1 MNYNKINNYV
11 GWGVFGVALVVY
23 LLTVAPTASFWDCGE
38 FIACANELEVT
49 HPPGA
54 PLFLLIGRIFAML
67 SFGDKANIAFMV
79 NLISVFAS
87 AFSAMFTCWITT
99 YLSNKIVSRSNWDEK
114 TKLGGVML
122 AGIVA
127 GLTCTFCDSIWFNA
141 VEAEVYALSL
151 FFTTIVVW
159 LMFKWEAR
167 ADEEG
172 NLKWIILIAYIMG
185 LSIGVHLLNLLT
197 IPALALIYYFRKFT
211 PNVKGVLL
219 TFGISVGILGFIQY
233 GIIQQIF
240 SVAQHFELFFTGSID
255 RSGAVKGGLGM
266 PMGTGSMIWA
276 TLIVLVTVS
285 LLLYSIKKQNVAM
298 NTAVLSFIVI
308 MLGFSSYT
316 LIFIR
321 SGANPPLD
329 MNNPENVMTF
339 LSYMR
344 REQYGDR
351 PLIFGPRYNITP
363 KNDGERYIFKD
374 DYMRYTLWDRQPL
387 YVEDEMKQ
395 DYDYNLTDQV
405 LFPRMFSEDK
415 TRHYNGLPYNSHG
428 YEMYVTDKGDP
439 ANIKDDKPTMFEDI
453 HFFIDYQFNH
463 MYLRYFMWNF
473 AGRESDIQDSGWW
486 FGYGPEGNKGRNF
499 YLFLPL
505 LLGIMGIFWQ
515 GSYDKKDTAMVFL
528 LFFFTGIAIII
539 YLNQTPSQP
548 RERDYS
554 YAGSFQTF
562 SIWVGMGVLFLMDLF
577 MTSWASLKKN
587 ALYISAGVGLLAPL
601 LMAYENWDDHTRKG
615 RWIDID
621 FAYNMLNSCEKN
633 AVIFT
638 GGDNDTFP
646 LWYLQEV
653 EGVRTDVRVV
663 NLELFIS
670 DWYIEQIGRKA
681 NESEPLP
688 ISMNKNDYAG
698 EKFNFYDYTSQK
710 LNFPVNKAALVKN
723 GTLSESEALMAQD
736 TFQWDLKARSNS
748 YIFRKDSALISLV
761 RNIAKDNWV
770 RPVYFANTLGSSA
783 FLGLDNY
790 LQLEGLAHRVLPI
803 KKTAETVN
811 DMYHGRLHQE
821 KMYENL
827 LKKFK
832 YRGLNDIKTNLDD
845 HARDVI
851 VGNYRNSFFRLTN
864 TYAETVEL
872 YTKPYTRIDTVEG
885 KPIEVLVPPAQGH
898 DAEVDAARAK
908 MTEIYQF
915 YKKTLP
921 YETSPPQ
928 LNQVVMWAQMLWK
941 SDLVKFANTEFAQV
955 TKMCRVQLNAY
966 KRNGRTLT
974 AENPALQGF
983 MVCIQYYAE
992 EKNMGEAEKLAAELK
1007 AIVGSDVG
1015 YKIIEQ
1021 TKE

>member
-11 GWGVFGVALVVY
+11 GWGVFGVALIVY

-54 PLFLLIGRIFAML
+54 PLFLIIGRIFAMF
-67 SFGDKANIAFMV
+67 SFGDKSNIAFMV

-99 YLSNKIVSRSNWDEK
+99 YLANKIVSKYTWDEN
-114 TKLGGVML
+114 TKLFGVMA
-122 AGIVA
+122 AGAVA

-151 FFTTIVVW
+151 FFTSIVVW

-197 IPALALIYYFRKFT
+197 IPALALIYYFRKFE
-211 PNVKGVLL
+211 PNIKGILL
-219 TFGISVGILGFIQY
+219 TFGISVAILGFIQY
-233 GIIQQIF
+233 GIIQETF
-240 SVAQHFELFFTGSID
+240 SIAQSFELFFTGSIE
-255 RSGAVKGGLGM
+255 RNGTIKGGLGM

-276 TLIVLVTVS
+276 ALIVLITVG
-285 LLLYSIKKQNVAM
+285 LLLYSIKKQNVAL
-298 NTAVLSFIVI
+298 NTAVLSYIVI
-308 MLGFSSYT
+308 MLGFSSYAM
-316 LIFIR
+316 IFIR
-321 SGANPPLD
+321 SGSNPPLD

-351 PLIFGPRYNITP
+351 PLIFGPRYNVTP
-363 KNDGERYIFKD
+363 KNDGNRYLFKD
-374 DYMRYTLWDRQPL
+374 EYMRYTLWDKQPR

-395 DYDYNLTDQV
+395 DYDYNVSDMV
-405 LFPRMFSEDK
+405 LFPRMYSEDK

-428 YEMYVTDKGDP
+428 YEMYVADKGDP
-439 ANIKDDKPTMFEDI
+439 NNIKDDNPSTVEDI
-453 HFFIDYQFNH
+453 AFFFDYQLKH

-473 AGRESDIQDSGWW
+473 AGKESDIQDAGWW
-486 FGYGPEGNKGRNF
+486 FGYGPKGNKGRNF
-499 YLFLPL
+499 YFFLPL
-505 LLGIMGIFWQ
+505 LLGIMGMIWQ
-515 GSYDKKDTAMVFL
+515 GSYNRKDAVMVFL

-562 SIWVGMGVLFLMDLF
+562 SIWVGMGVLFLMDSF
-577 MTSWASLKKN
+577 INNLKKN
-587 ALYISAGVGLLAPL
+587 TLYVCAGIGFLSPAI
-601 LMAYENWDDHTRKG
+601 MCYENWDDHTRKG
-615 RWIDID
+615 RWVDID

-633 AVIFT
+633 AIIFT

-670 DWYIEQIGRKA
+670 DWYIEQLQRKA
-681 NESEPLP
+681 NESAALP

-698 EKFNFYDYTSQK
+698 EKFNFYDYTSRK

-723 GTLSESEALMAQD
+723 GTLTEPEALIAQD
-736 TFQWDLKARSNS
+736 TFQWDFKAHSNS
-748 YIFRKDSALISLV
+748 YVFRKDSALINLV
-761 RNIAKDNWV
+761 RNIANDNWQ

-790 LQLEGLAHRVLPI
+790 LQLEGLAHRVLPV
-803 KKTAETVN
+803 KKSAETVN
-811 DMYHGRLHQE
+811 DMYHGRLNQE
-821 KMYENL
+821 KMFHNL
-827 LKKFK
+827 MEKFK
-832 YRGLNDIKTNLDD
+832 YRGLNDTRTNADD
-845 HARDVI
+845 HVRDI
-851 VGNYRNSFFRLTN
+851 IIGNYRNAFFRLTN

-885 KPIEVLVPPAQGH
+885 KPIEILVPPARGH
-898 DAEVDAARAK
+898 EAEADAARAK
-908 MTEIYQF
+908 ISQIYQF

-921 YETSPPQ
+921 YEVSEPQ
-928 LNQVVMWAQMLWK
+928 LNQAVMWAQMLWK
-941 SDLVKFANTEFAQV
+941 SDLIEFSNKEFQYV
-955 TKMCRVQLNAY
+955 TQRCQTQLEIY
-966 KRNGRTLT
+966 QKNGRTLS
-974 AENPALQGF
+974 AENPAIQGF

-992 EKNMGEAEKLAAELK
+992 SHKEAEAEKLAQKLKELT
-1007 AIVGSDVG
+1007 GSDVG

-1021 TKE
+1021 SKE